1 MSDTRRDALS
11 QGLTLTRHLTGE
23 VWECGVYKG
32 DSALFLK
39 DCLDGLS
46 DSRALRLFDTFCG
59 MPVHSPHDGKYI
71 VGTMADT
78 TFEEVC
84 TRFVGRSNVYF
95 QVGAIPSTFTGLEA
109 YSISFANIDV
119 DNYDSVKA
127 CLDFIYPRMQPGG
140 TIFLDDYRDGDCP
153 GARKAVDE
161 FMAGK
166 PETLNHPSGQ
176 DRGNPQ
182 VWFVKQ

>member
-11 QGLTLTRHLTGE
+11 KGLRQTHHLTGE
-23 VWECGVYKG
+23 VWECGVYRG

-39 DCLDGLS
+39 DCLDALS
-46 DSRALRLFDTFCG
+46 DSRLLRLFDTFAG
-59 MPVHSPHDGKYI
+59 MPFHSEHDGKYI

-78 TFEEVC
+78 SFEEVRA
-84 TRFVGRSNVYF
+84 RFDGRFNVLF
-95 QVGAIPSTFTGLEA
+95 QVGAIPATFQGLEDS
-109 YSISFANIDV
+109 SISFANIDV

-140 TIFLDDYRDGDCP
+140 TVFLDDYACGDCP

-161 FMAGK
+161 FMIGK
-166 PETLNHPSGQ
+166 PETLHHPHWHEHS
-176 DRGNPQ
+176 PQ
-182 VWFVKQ
+182 VWFAKQ